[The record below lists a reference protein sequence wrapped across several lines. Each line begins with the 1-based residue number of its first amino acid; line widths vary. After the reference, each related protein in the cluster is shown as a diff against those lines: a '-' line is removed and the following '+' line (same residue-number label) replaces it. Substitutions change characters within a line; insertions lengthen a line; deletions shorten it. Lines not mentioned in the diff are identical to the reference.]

1 MRRNTDRAMLTDRKY
16 PLPPPIFGATY
27 PGHAM
32 WGPGKPGCSQ
42 APQRIKTNTNK
53 DTKTKTNTKTKTK
66 MIKEISI
73 FGATYPWNGMCDWP
87 EADLRLHPLG
97 AACSQTP
104 LGRVGHPRKKC

>member
-1 MRRNTDRAMLTDRKY
+1 MLTDRKS
-16 PLPPPIFGATY
+16 PLPPSLFGATY

-53 DTKTKTNTKTKTK
+53 DTKTNSNTKTK

-73 FGATYPWNGMCDWP
+73 FGATYPWNGMCGLKLISVCIHLAP
-87 EADLRLHPLG
+87 PALKLR
-97 AACSQTP
+97 
-104 LGRVGHPRKKC
+104 